1 MKAPRMTPGILP
13 MPPRI
18 TAMRISTDWV
28 KEKLSGEIAP
38 RLIAKTAPPM
48 AAKMAPMT

>member
-18 TAMRISTDWV
+18 TAIRISTDCRN
-28 KEKLSGEIAP
+28 EKLSGEIAP
-38 RLIAKTAPPM
+38 RLTAKNAPPTEP
-48 AAKMAPMT
+48 KMAPTT